1 MTQKG
6 HQVTDLDSVSTPD
19 YCKLMT
25 GFTKLFSGI
34 VYSTIWQEPLHVRVV
49 WVTMLALADREG
61 NVAASLPGL
70 AKASGVTMEQCAEA
84 LEVLKSPD
92 QYSRS
97 KEFEGRRTV
106 EIDGGWKLLNYLKYR
121 EMRSADERRIQV
133 RQAVQRHRMKSN
145 VSRGKPQ
152 KAQAEAEAE
161 ADTELP
167 IATARAGKS
176 WLSPYLAIWHDVF
189 GGKLAIGRAAKA
201 FGPLRKEHPE
211 EEVLARWR
219 HYCER
224 HSEKPGI
231 GTPQGFAATYG
242 SWNPDTDT
250 MNEPAFPGYP
260 YDPRQ

>member
-1 MTQKG
+1 MIRIIRWHDFQHYKNRLPPWIRSYSKLLDDPEYRALSFG
-6 HQVTDLDSVSTPD
+6 ARSLLHDLWWLASEGLDGCVHMDSET
-19 YCKLMT
+19 LAWRLREEQ
-25 GFTKLFSGI
+25 GGI
-34 VYSTIWQEPLHVRVV
+34 VTRLSEIASQKDGKLPKWIELDPDASKT
-49 WVTMLALADREG
+49 LATCKQDAIPE
-61 NVAASLPGL
+61 
-70 AKASGVTMEQCAEA
+70 TEQRQSRAE
-84 LEVLKSPD
+84 
-92 QYSRS
+92 
-97 KEFEGRRTV
+97 
-106 EIDGGWKLLNYLKYR
+106 
-121 EMRSADERRIQV
+121 
-133 RQAVQRHRMKSN
+133 
-145 VSRGKPQ
+145 
-152 KAQAEAEAE
+152 
-161 ADTELP
+161 TELP
-167 IATARAGKS
+167 VATARAGKS